1 MKGNKITYTLCLFF
15 ITLLAFSQQPNRK
28 EILQKK
34 SAELRQEIS
43 DLNKALATSKNESKT
58 SLLYIA
64 NLNKKLE
71 ARTALITTTRKETH
85 VLEDEIYL
93 SQLQINKLRRELAEL
108 RKNYADV
115 LIRSY
120 KNKSIQNKVLF
131 ILSSDNI
138 SQAFRRIKY
147 LQKYSE
153 YQDQKVA
160 EINDKQNAILKTI
173 NFREKAKKEK
183 LNTLADQQLQVKQ
196 LGVEKKEKEEVVAQY
211 VKQQGD
217 MVAKIKEKQIQ
228 RQALERQVQAIIAEE
243 IRLVKAKEAEERRR
257 AEEAERL
264 RKKTIEEERAKK
276 ALEAKLAAERFAAEK
291 AAAAKIAAEK
301 ALAARAAAAKEA
313 SDKLAA
319 KKAEDARKLAEKAA
333 AEKTAAEK
341 LAAKKT
347 TEANVAEEKAI
358 EKRKSIGLSSSPTT
372 TASEALS
379 KSFEA
384 NKNSLPWP
392 VNGTIVS
399 KFGKTSHPVLPNITV
414 EHQGVEIATT
424 PGSLAKAVFNGTVS
438 KIMVIPGGGKAVLI
452 SHGNY
457 FTLYANLS
465 TVIVSEGDKVR
476 IGQALGKIYT
486 DDSNNTL
493 LGFQVWKGTVP
504 QNPSNW
510 ISGM

>member
-1 MKGNKITYTLCLFF
+1 MKPNKIAFTFCLFF
-15 ITLLAFSQQPNRK
+15 ITLLAFSQQTNRK

-58 SLLYIA
+58 SILYIA

-93 SQLQINKLRRELAEL
+93 SQLEINKLRRELAEL
-108 RKNYADV
+108 RENYADV

-131 ILSSDNI
+131 ILSSENI

-173 NFREKAKKEK
+173 NFREKSKKEK
-183 LNTLADQQLQVKQ
+183 LNVLAEQQQQANQ

-211 VKQQGD
+211 IKQQGD
-217 MVAKIKEKQIQ
+217 MVAKIREKQIQ
-228 RQALERQVQAIIAEE
+228 RQALERQVQAIIVEE
-243 IRLVKAKEAEERRR
+243 IRLVKAREAEERRR

-301 ALAARAAAAKEA
+301 ALAARVAAAKEA

-319 KKAEDARKLAEKAA
+319 KKAEETRKLAEKAA
-333 AEKTAAEK
+333 TEKAAAEK
-341 LAAKKT
+341 VAAKKAM
-347 TEANVAEEKAI
+347 EANIAEEKAI
-358 EKRKSIGLSSSPTT
+358 EKRKSIGISSPTT

-384 NKNSLPWP
+384 NKNALPWP
-392 VNGTIVS
+392 VGGTIVS
-399 KFGKTSHPVLPNITV
+399 KFGKTPHPVLHNIMV

-424 PGSLAKAVFNGTVS
+424 SGSLAKAVFNGTVS